1 MISCDVLVLG
11 VGGVGSAA
19 LAQLASRGIRAIG
32 IDRFAPPHDRGSS
45 HGHTRAIRQAYFE
58 HPNYVPLLRRAY
70 ELWDELEQ
78 SVEKHLF
85 HRVGLLEAGI
95 PDGEVVPGVLASA
108 AEHNL
113 AVQRYSVEEARRRWP
128 MLNFDDSFDVVFEEN
143 AGYLLVEQCIEASCD
158 IARRHGAEI
167 HTDEVVSWRP
177 SGEGVEVETTQ
188 SRYTA
193 SRLIV
198 TAGAWASD
206 LLATAGLQTPLRVLR
221 KHLHWHRTADPRYR
235 STAGHDS
242 FPVFFF
248 EEPADC
254 DGVVRFFYG
263 FPQCDER
270 GVKVAEHTGGSETPD
285 PLTDPRDTEADD
297 IARVSAFVDKRLSGV
312 TATPHDHRV
321 CFYTMSPDGH
331 FVIDRLP
338 TAPAVCFAAG
348 LSGHGFKF
356 APALAEALCRLALDE
371 PISLPLDFLRMR

>member
-1 MISCDVLVLG
+1 M
-11 VGGVGSAA
+11 
-19 LAQLASRGIRAIG
+19 
-32 IDRFAPPHDRGSS
+32 
-45 HGHTRAIRQAYFE
+45 
-58 HPNYVPLLRRAY
+58 
-70 ELWDELEQ
+70 
-78 SVEKHLF
+78 
-85 HRVGLLEAGI
+85 
-95 PDGEVVPGVLASA
+95 
-108 AEHNL
+108 
-113 AVQRYSVEEARRRWP
+113 
-128 MLNFDDSFDVVFEEN
+128 
-143 AGYLLVEQCIEASCD
+143 
-158 IARRHGAEI
+158 
-167 HTDEVVSWRP
+167 SWRP

-297 IARVSAFVDKRLSGV
+297 IARVSAFVGNRAQRGTGCQPVMIGV
-312 TATPHDHRV
+312 LRT
-321 CFYTMSPDGH
+321 CGH
-331 FVIDRLP
+331 PFLLP
-338 TAPAVCFAAG
+338 SHPAHQNPRSH
-348 LSGHGFKF
+348 L
-356 APALAEALCRLALDE
+356 
-371 PISLPLDFLRMR
+371 